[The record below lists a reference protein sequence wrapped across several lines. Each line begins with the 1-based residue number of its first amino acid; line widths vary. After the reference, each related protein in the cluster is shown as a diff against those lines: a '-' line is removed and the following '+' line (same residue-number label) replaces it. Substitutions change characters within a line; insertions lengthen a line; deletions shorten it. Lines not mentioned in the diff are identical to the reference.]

1 MKELTEQEV
10 LRKLAVYCSAS
21 EHCLGEIQ
29 EKLESWGIQAQ
40 ARKRIISR
48 LMEEKYLDEERFC
61 RSFIHDK
68 FKFNKWG
75 KIKIRQA
82 LIQKKID
89 LKIVDRYLEQQIDK
103 EEYTGVLKELLRV
116 KEKNIKASDPYEL
129 RGKLVRFAL
138 GRGFEM
144 DVILRCIKSGDDEMD
159 Y

>member
-1 MKELTEQEV
+1 MKELTEQEA

-21 EHCLGEIQ
+21 EHCLGDIQ
-29 EKLESWGIQAQ
+29 EKLESWGIQAP

-48 LMEEKYLDEERFC
+48 LVEEKYLDEERFC

-75 KIKIRQA
+75 KIKIKQA

-89 LKIVDRYLEQQIDK
+89 SKIADRYLEQHISK
-103 EEYTGVLKELLRV
+103 EEYTEVLKELLRV
-116 KEKNIKASDPYEL
+116 KEKNINASDSYEL

-138 GRGFEM
+138 GKGFEM
-144 DVILRCIKSGDDEMD
+144 DVILRCLKAGNDGMD